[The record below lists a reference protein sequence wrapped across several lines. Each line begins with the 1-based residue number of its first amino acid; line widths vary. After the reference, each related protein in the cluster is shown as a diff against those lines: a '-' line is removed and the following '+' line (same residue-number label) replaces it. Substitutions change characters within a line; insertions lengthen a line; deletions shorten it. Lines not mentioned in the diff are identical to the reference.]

1 MINRQV
7 FWDRINA
14 LVEDAGITYKQL
26 CNDCNLNY
34 PTLKNWR
41 YRHLIPSVEE
51 LLSITERL
59 GVSMDYIV
67 TGEEAEAFSEEA
79 ILVEHD
85 DKLKAVVRAC
95 ERNPHLLEVIAVTV
109 ESMEQVARA

>member
-1 MINRQV
+1 MGNSGGI
-7 FWDRINA
+7 WGRIDKI
-14 LVEDAGITYKQL
+14 LDAKGISLTDL
-26 CNDCNLNY
+26 CEGTGLNY
-34 PTLKNWR
+34 KSIKSQR
-41 YRHLIPSVEE
+41 SRID
-51 LLSITERL
+51 LSKLDDAVKIARFL
-59 GVSMDYIV
+59 NVSIDFIA